1 MDPKTLRECAAEFRR
16 KAKLA
21 QDSWV
26 RDSFHFLADIYEEEA
41 EALER
46 RNPDK

>member
-1 MDPKTLRECAAEFRR
+1 MDAKTLRKRAAEFRR

-26 RDSFHFLADIYEEEA
+26 RDSFRFLADVYEEEA
-41 EALER
+41 EELER
-46 RNPDK
+46 RDPGK